1 MDIIALPEAL
11 AVWDRVEEVLARE
24 APPIV
29 ASMLAGAQLEE
40 IKAAEATFGQQLP
53 PFVRAAYLRHN
64 GQRYNGVDSDEFLMP
79 FAEWLPLESVI
90 DTWKMFVEL
99 EVEFAESMTPSEQ
112 RDSLLVSKSVIQKV
126 PFHKGHIPI
135 GSTGA
140 ASYFYVDLAPG
151 GLGVRG
157 QVFHGAADDYFPRE
171 IEADSFQTYM
181 LALADHLERG
191 SLVYDRERGL
201 VNAANN
207 ERIVRLPP
215 TLAP

>member
-1 MDIIALPEAL
+1 LDVLSLPEAF
-11 AVWDRVEEVLARE
+11 AVWDHVEEVLSRK
-24 APPIV
+24 APPIE

-40 IKAAEATFGQQLP
+40 IEAAEVVFGQQLP
-53 PFVRAAYLRHN
+53 QFVRAAYLRHN
-64 GQRYNGVDSDEFLMP
+64 GQRYNGVDSNAFLMP
-79 FAEWLPLESVI
+79 FAQWLPLKSVI

-112 RDSLLVSKSVIQKV
+112 RDSLLVSNSVIQKV

-140 ASYFYVDLAPG
+140 SSYFYVDLAPG

-181 LALADHLERG
+181 LALVDHLEKG

-201 VNAANN
+201 VNASNN
-207 ERIVRLPP
+207 EEIVRLLP